1 MVTRVEALNY
11 RCLRYVS
18 RAVNGINVLV
28 GPNASGKTTF
38 IDVIAFLG
46 DLVRDGFDFA
56 VETRTRNWNDL
67 LWMRKG
73 DGFQLALEVK
83 IPEKIQAK
91 LGEGNKYQFA
101 RFEVGIGNLDGA
113 EGPGIVHEKFY
124 LRTAETTPPPQPS
137 LFPAERQPPKDI
149 WAKER
154 TNKRSIISKGPAG
167 NDTFNSETT
176 SEGGKGW
183 IPSFKFGP
191 MKSALANL
199 PADESRFPVAVWF
212 RELLTSGI
220 QQLVLNSQLIRQ
232 ASPPS
237 RKAGFRPDGS
247 NLPWVIEGLRA
258 PQSRDLTIGSAM
270 FARPCRTCGR
280 FAPSNVPMTSIGIS

>member
-1 MVTRVEALNY
+1 MVLRRVIPLATIDVCAQKMRKSTMTEVDARNFRSLLDEPCACYPIGMVTRVEALNY

-124 LRTAETTPPPQPS
+124 LRTAETTPPPRS
-137 LFPAERQPPKDI
+137 PACFRPRGNPPKI
-149 WAKER
+149 SGRRNARINGRSSARVRLEMTPSTPRPRLREAKDGYP
-154 TNKRSIISKGPAG
+154 RSS
-167 NDTFNSETT
+167 
-176 SEGGKGW
+176 
-183 IPSFKFGP
+183 
-191 MKSALANL
+191 LA
-199 PADESRFPVAVWF
+199 P
-212 RELLTSGI
+212 
-220 QQLVLNSQLIRQ
+220 
-232 ASPPS
+232 
-237 RKAGFRPDGS
+237 
-247 NLPWVIEGLRA
+247 
-258 PQSRDLTIGSAM
+258 
-270 FARPCRTCGR
+270 
-280 FAPSNVPMTSIGIS
+280 